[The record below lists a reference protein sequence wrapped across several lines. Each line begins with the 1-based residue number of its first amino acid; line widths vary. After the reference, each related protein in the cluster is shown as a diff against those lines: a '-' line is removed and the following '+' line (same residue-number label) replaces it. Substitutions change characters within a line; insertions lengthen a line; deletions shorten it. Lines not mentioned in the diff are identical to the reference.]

1 MTKKCTKHSAA
12 RLQSVLIE
20 YDALKKSYKE
30 LLVKFNHHTEII
42 AKQDELIQA
51 QSDYIKTRDKL
62 KETEALYMNTTKR
75 DDLRAALLKQIQAF
89 PRKQRDASSKD
100 LICFNTRDDLHAAV
114 LKQIKSFHRKKHDV
128 NGVNGVNRRQM
139 DVLLQELKE
148 YYSKQILKDVNEP
161 IIVDET
167 YIKTEAIPV
176 NTASYPSRKA
186 CIVM

>member
-12 RLQSVLIE
+12 RLQTVLKE
-20 YDALKKSYKE
+20 YADLKKNYNE

-62 KETEALYMNTTKR
+62 MEKEVLYNNKSKR
-75 DDLRAALLKQIQAF
+75 DDQHAALLKQIKSF
-89 PRKQRDASSKD
+89 SRKQHDASSADNYNK
-100 LICFNTRDDLHAAV
+100 RDDLRTAL
-114 LKQIKSFHRKKHDV
+114 LKQIQSFHRKKHDAD
-128 NGVNGVNRRQM
+128 GVNGANRRKM
-139 DVLLQELKE
+139 DLLLQELKE

-167 YIKTEAIPV
+167 YIKTEEVPV
-176 NTASYPSRKA
+176 NTVYYPSRKA

>member
-20 YDALKKSYKE
+20 YDELKKSYKE

-51 QSDYIKTRDKL
+51 QSEYIKTRDKL
-62 KETEALYMNTTKR
+62 METEVLYNNKSKR
-75 DDLRAALLKQIQAF
+75 DDLHAALLKQIKSF
-89 PRKQRDASSKD
+89 SRKQDEANSENKSK
-100 LICFNTRDDLHAAV
+100 RDDLHDAL
-114 LKQIKSFHRKKHDV
+114 LKQIQSFHFKKHDAD
-128 NGVNGVNRRQM
+128 GVIGANRRKM
-139 DVLLQELKE
+139 DILLQELKE

-167 YIKTEAIPV
+167 YIKTEEVPV
-176 NTASYPSRKA
+176 HTVSYPSRKA